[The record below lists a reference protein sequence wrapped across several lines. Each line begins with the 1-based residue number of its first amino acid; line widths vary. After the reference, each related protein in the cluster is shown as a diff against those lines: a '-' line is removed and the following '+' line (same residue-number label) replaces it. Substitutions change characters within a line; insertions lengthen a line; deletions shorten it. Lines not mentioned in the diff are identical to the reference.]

1 MQSSREQLTQS
12 LLDLVQRISTQI
24 QSETPEEWP
33 ELEVTMSQWRTLTRL
48 AQGPERMGSIA
59 GQLNISLSSATSMI
73 DRLIE
78 KDLVERSPDPNDRR
92 VVLCQLTPKG
102 KDEIGRFLQIHQLQF
117 RDIAQ
122 RLPTP
127 DLELVVRAMEI
138 LAEAA
143 QRPGRD

>member
-1 MQSSREQLTQS
+1 
-12 LLDLVQRISTQI
+12 
-24 QSETPEEWP
+24 
-33 ELEVTMSQWRTLTRL
+33 MSQWRTLTRL

-143 QRPGRD
+143 QRPNRD